1 MSVIVS
7 DYSEGK
13 EKSMDKGLIEVLK
26 AKIDLPC
33 PHIRR
38 WVCLCAGKLWT
49 NSENAKAAA
58 LSEKVRS
65 FTVILFRWYF
75 RGFDD
80 AFLRGA
86 PEDSTKILNKII
98 LPRVFVDGR
107 PWFSDHSWLKPSGR
121 GFRIEYQRCEL
132 LHSMP

>member
-1 MSVIVS
+1 MSLAVMSVIVS

-58 LSEKVRS
+58 LSEKVSSVRHIGGS
-65 FTVILFRWYF
+65 FFGVSLTVI
-75 RGFDD
+75 
-80 AFLRGA
+80 A
-86 PEDSTKILNKII
+86 PVIFS
-98 LPRVFVDGR
+98 
-107 PWFSDHSWLKPSGR
+107 WF
-121 GFRIEYQRCEL
+121 
-132 LHSMP
+132 

>member
-13 EKSMDKGLIEVLK
+13 EKSIDKGLVEVLK

-49 NSENAKAAA
+49 SSENAKAAA
-58 LSEKVRS
+58 LSEKVRFDQWTVQNVHRLGDSPDLTRHGLEHNLPLWRISRDFAEYFS
-65 FTVILFRWYF
+65 FRSAAARAGGRREACVVPTTHT
-75 RGFDD
+75 
-80 AFLRGA
+80 AA
-86 PEDSTKILNKII
+86 P
-98 LPRVFVDGR
+98 
-107 PWFSDHSWLKPSGR
+107 
-121 GFRIEYQRCEL
+121 
-132 LHSMP
+132 

>member
-13 EKSMDKGLIEVLK
+13 EKSMDKGLIEVLR

-65 FTVILFRWYF
+65 FTVFLFRWYF
-75 RGFDD
+75 RGFAD
-80 AFLRGA
+80 AFLRG
-86 PEDSTKILNKII
+86 PPKDSTKILNKTII
-98 LPRVFVDGR
+98 LAFALTAALGFPTIVGSSRRGEA
-107 PWFSDHSWLKPSGR
+107 SG
-121 GFRIEYQRCEL
+121 
-132 LHSMP
+132 SST